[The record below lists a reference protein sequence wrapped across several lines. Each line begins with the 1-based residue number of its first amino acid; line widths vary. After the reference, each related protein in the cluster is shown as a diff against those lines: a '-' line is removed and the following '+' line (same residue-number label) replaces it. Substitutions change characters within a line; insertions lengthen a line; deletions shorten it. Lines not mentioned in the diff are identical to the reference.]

1 MNGMHLTVVA
11 VRARASSLL
20 LNVLDDSDFRQRS
33 LLVACNKADYDM
45 MCSSEKFIKH
55 RLEKEIDMLLSTRGK
70 DVMAT
75 DGEARTS
82 VMDSLLSEGQKFT
95 FEAIA
100 GSGGWDVAF
109 AKCSAK
115 VPELG
120 LDAVRDFVMA

>member
-1 MNGMHLTVVA
+1 MA
-11 VRARASSLL
+11 VRARSYSLL

-75 DGEARTS
+75 DGEVRTS
-82 VMDSLLSEGQKFT
+82 VMDSLLSEGETFT
-95 FEAIA
+95 FEALA
-100 GSGGWDVAF
+100 GSGGWDVSF

-115 VPELG
+115 TPELG
-120 LDAVRDFVMA
+120 LDVVRDFVTA